1 MALAVLI
8 VDDSRAMRRI
18 QRNVVS
24 ELGEVEIVEAE
35 DGLDAAQQLKDHNY
49 QIDLIL
55 LDWIMPRMDGLALAK
70 ILKKNEN
77 LRRIPILMVTSVSEE
92 HKIREA
98 WRAGVDGV
106 LLKPFTKEMLL
117 QSILSLQPG
126 NLKDNQIAN
135 MLETRSDG
143 EGSTFLDGLS
153 QSMFNQILELSQ
165 KIIMPDR
172 TAFLLQGMPVNQ
184 FYFVLEGT
192 VEEHVVSSEA
202 GSKMIRRYGPGECF
216 AVNELMSDDVAPN
229 NFIVSEKSKVAY
241 IPKTD
246 FETLLLNHPNLN
258 IALSRYLASKINKV
272 ATRDG
277 EDHPLHGSLD
287 VLDMPGLV
295 QALNLRQASGVIE
308 FPDIDARIEILA
320 GQVVVATH
328 PNCPEYDGV
337 LAFFEIVSAKPKKFR
352 LISKLPAEE
361 HNVLITTPKLLIEA
375 MRWIDESS
383 NKQPASAKK

>member
-1 MALAVLI
+1 VMI
-8 VDDSRAMRRI
+8 IDDSRAMRRI

-24 ELGEVEIVEAE
+24 ELGDVEIIEAE
-35 DGLDAAQQLKDHNY
+35 DGIQAAEQLKDHGY
-49 QIDLIL
+49 QVDLIL
-55 LDWIMPRMDGLALAK
+55 LDWIMPRMDGLTLAK
-70 ILKKNEN
+70 ILKKNDN
-77 LRRIPILMVTSVSEE
+77 LRRIPILMVTSVSDE

-98 WRAGVDGV
+98 WRTGVDGV

-117 QSILSLQPG
+117 QSILALQPG
-126 NLKDNQIAN
+126 RLKDDQIAN
-135 MLETRSDG
+135 MLEKKGGG
-143 EGSTFLDGLS
+143 ESSTFLDELP
-153 QSMFNQILELSQ
+153 QSMYNQILDLSQ
-165 KIIMPDR
+165 KIIMPER

-184 FYFVLEGT
+184 FYFVLEGM
-192 VEEHVVSSEA
+192 VEEHVTTAESNST
-202 GSKMIRRYGPGECF
+202 MIRKYGPGECF

-229 NFIVSEKSKVAY
+229 NFIVSDKSKVAY

-246 FETLLLNHPNLN
+246 FETLLLNHPSLN
-258 IALSRYLASKINKV
+258 ISLSRYLASKLNKI
-272 ATRDG
+272 AMRDG

-308 FPDIDARIEILA
+308 FPDIDAKLEILA

-328 PNCPEYDGV
+328 PNCPAYDGV

-352 LISKLPAEE
+352 LMSKMPVEE

-375 MRWIDESS
+375 MRWLDESC
-383 NKQPASAKK
+383 KKAVHSEK